1 MDTSVQ
7 IKETSENNFITE
19 KILLNRIS
27 KECRRISGKYMTRE
41 EIVCLFYSSTEA
53 KIFLLK
59 DLRAVN
65 KHDFTY
71 KQLIENINRFLKN
84 FSRGE

>member
-7 IKETSENNFITE
+7 IEKTSENNLITE

-71 KQLIENINRFLKN
+71 KQLIENINRFLIN
-84 FSRGE
+84 FSGEE